1 MEPQELNSIP
11 AVDADG
17 VASRSR
23 PPLLIVEARI
33 VLVAFLF
40 TFMAA
45 RLMVYLIMAHRLP
58 DLYLHLGGNQT
69 HVHHLNYGIFLLSF
83 IGAYLIF
90 LRPVGRHLSIAAAIY
105 GVGMG
110 LTFDE
115 FGMWYHL
122 TAQYWQVASFDA
134 VVVIAA
140 VLALIALAPELRRFR
155 PRHWITAVLM
165 LGALV
170 AFYSGLAMAFHHA
183 EHRWGPGLHRL
194 EEAGPRE

>member
-1 MEPQELNSIP
+1 MNDAKDATGSSATSPTGRRHTP
-11 AVDADG
+11 RAV
-17 VASRSR
+17 
-23 PPLLIVEARI
+23 VEARF

-45 RLMVYLIMAHRLP
+45 RVLVYLIMAHRLP
-58 DLYLHLGGNQT
+58 DLYLHLGHNQT

-83 IGAYLIF
+83 VGAYLIF
-90 LRPVGRHLSIAAAIY
+90 VQPRGKNQSFASILY

-122 TAQYWQVASFDA
+122 TPTYWQRGSFDA

-140 VLALIALAPELRRFR
+140 VLGLFALAPEIRRFR
-155 PRHWITAVLM
+155 PRHWITAVL
-165 LGALV
+165 LAL
-170 AFYSGLAMAFHHA
+170 ALAGFGWGLSASARHA
-183 EHRWGPGLHRL
+183 ARRWGPKLHQL
-194 EEAGPRE
+194 EQSGPVE